1 MSVKIITEIASSH
14 NGNVKTLEDLTY
26 DHLKTKSNY
35 IKYQIFKTE
44 NLISI
49 KDKKFK
55 EFKKI
60 EISYKNWIKIIN
72 KFKKKT
78 KIIIEIFDFES
89 YEFTKRFK
97 KDVDL
102 KISTTELD
110 NLKIIDDALKNFKKI
125 FLNVSGYNKEFINK
139 LISKYFNKK
148 FKNKIVIL
156 YGFQGFPSN
165 PKDLRL
171 DLFDI
176 FKRKKINYGYSDH
189 SKYGFSED
197 FLSLLP
203 FILEKKIQ
211 YFEKHICRNIFKK
224 PPDYISSLELNEF
237 CKFVRVIDGYNK
249 LKKFN
254 FSSYSIAE
262 KKYSQKMHKFAFAN
276 KNLESKK
283 KISFLDITFLRTS
296 KKNGLR
302 RNFFKRNKKI
312 FSKKVIKKNDILLKP
327 NVNY

>member
-156 YGFQGFPSN
+156 YGFQVFHQI
-165 PKDLRL
+165 PK
-171 DLFDI
+171 I
-176 FKRKKINYGYSDH
+176 
-189 SKYGFSED
+189 
-197 FLSLLP
+197 
-203 FILEKKIQ
+203 
-211 YFEKHICRNIFKK
+211 
-224 PPDYISSLELNEF
+224 
-237 CKFVRVIDGYNK
+237 
-249 LKKFN
+249 
-254 FSSYSIAE
+254 
-262 KKYSQKMHKFAFAN
+262 
-276 KNLESKK
+276 
-283 KISFLDITFLRTS
+283 
-296 KKNGLR
+296 
-302 RNFFKRNKKI
+302 
-312 FSKKVIKKNDILLKP
+312 
-327 NVNY
+327 

>member
-1 MSVKIITEIASSH
+1 MDK
-14 NGNVKTLEDLTY
+14 NN
-26 DHLKTKSNY
+26 
-35 IKYQIFKTE
+35 
-44 NLISI
+44 
-49 KDKKFK
+49 KKF
-55 EFKKI
+55 
-60 EISYKNWIKIIN
+60 
-72 KFKKKT
+72 KKT

-89 YEFTKRFK
+89 YEFVKRFK
-97 KDVDL
+97 NDVDL

-110 NLKIIDDALKNFKKI
+110 NFKILNDAIKNFKKI

-139 LISKYFNKK
+139 LISKYFGKK

-176 FKRKKINYGYSDH
+176 FKKKKINYGYSDH

-211 YFEKHICRNIFKK
+211 YFEKHICRNISRK

-237 CKFVRVIDGYNK
+237 IKFVRVINKYNQ
-249 LKKFN
+249 LKN
-254 FSSYSIAE
+254 
-262 KKYSQKMHKFAFAN
+262 
-276 KNLESKK
+276 
-283 KISFLDITFLRTS
+283 
-296 KKNGLR
+296 
-302 RNFFKRNKKI
+302 
-312 FSKKVIKKNDILLKP
+312 
-327 NVNY
+327 